1 MNENKD
7 NKDNIERL
15 KKLSKVSSKKSS
27 VDVTS
32 NKWVNAIAS
41 IVLLIVGT
49 VGAIVLERMGD
60 LQSELGSMSEAVSRV
75 EELEHIKERIVKL
88 EIGGQIISHAQLSI
102 SKSQY
107 PTLEG
112 NFLKMDLVDS
122 IEGSIEFDPRRNA
135 TSIKILEDGSY
146 LLLIV
151 PQIRRL
157 LDFTGEACLTTW
169 LVINGQDLANSSIK
183 NCLTSENWRDTL
195 TSTLQTILPMNK
207 GETIQVKM
215 RSQPDGRVGMVAI
228 SPEGVPLVPAAIVS
242 LVRIGG

>member
-1 MNENKD
+1 MND
-7 NKDNIERL
+7 NLERL
-15 KKLSKVSSKKSS
+15 KNLSKVSGSSSGSKKFKP
-27 VDVTS
+27 DITS

-41 IVLLIVGT
+41 VILLIVGT

-60 LQSELGSMSEAVSRV
+60 LQSELGSMTEAVSR
-75 EELEHIKERIVKL
+75 IKERIVKL

-107 PTLEG
+107 PTAEG

-122 IEGSIEFDPRRNA
+122 IEGSIEFDSRRDS
-135 TSIKILEDGSY
+135 TKIRILEDGSY
-146 LLLIV
+146 LLLVV

-157 LDFTGEACLTTW
+157 NGFNGESCLTTW
-169 LVINGQDLANSSIK
+169 LVINDKDLANSSIK
-183 NCLTSENWRDTL
+183 NCITSENWRDTL
-195 TSTLQTILPMNK
+195 TSTLQTILPMHK

-215 RSQPDGRVGMVAI
+215 RSHPDGQVGMVAI
-228 SPEGVPLVPAAIVS
+228 TPDGVPLVPAAIVT